1 MRRHPFPS
9 KFDGPAAPLISR
21 AILYIRAPF
30 ISSYAYSSYNS
41 PGPCS
46 KRSSNFGTPTG
57 CFSLRRSMVCVVVGS
72 IPALSVS
79 ERSLN
84 AAFTF
89 PGLIW

>member
-1 MRRHPFPS
+1 
-9 KFDGPAAPLISR
+9 
-21 AILYIRAPF
+21 
-30 ISSYAYSSYNS
+30 
-41 PGPCS
+41 
-46 KRSSNFGTPTG
+46 
-57 CFSLRRSMVCVVVGS
+57 MVCVVVGS